1 MMIRESKIV
10 ELLKSFNHNEYK
22 KLGDFVRSP
31 YHNKSDSLVLLYD
44 YFAKFSKDFNEIY
57 IDYGEI
63 ADFVL
68 PDEKFNES
76 RVRSLISNIVKLIE
90 SFLIYTAFETN
101 VTYQKTLL
109 LNALNSRN
117 LPKSFK
123 ATLSETLEAQKKQYN
138 RDEDFYYNQ
147 IYLEVESFNYYL
159 DRNTRVNVEDFGKI
173 SDNINLFFILTKL
186 NLLHFMT
193 FQMQSSAETPHRIW
207 LMNEIIDYIEE
218 NLSWI
223 SKEHP
228 VIYMKYLILM
238 TIIKP
243 GDESYFRNLK
253 KFVLSNIN
261 KFRSEELNYV
271 FGALTNY
278 CMIRC
283 NGGDIGFKYERFK
296 VYKLIEDNEIHLNE
310 KYFNFIEFLNA
321 IISALEV
328 NKIKWT
334 ERFFEKYKDRILPEL
349 KEPTV
354 ALAQTQILFHKKHYE
369 EALTM
374 LNSVNISNYY
384 FYLRTKKLLVMIYY
398 DMGKIEPILYI
409 IDAAR
414 HYLKRNTKITK
425 INIELFLKFFNYL
438 GKIVN
443 LDSTQ
448 KAKIKNIKY
457 ELIKEEKVSSKE
469 WLLTKIEELEKI
481 PVRIKQDLED

>member
-1 MMIRESKIV
+1 MVRESKIV
-10 ELLKSFNHNEYK
+10 ELLKSFSHNEYK
-22 KLGDFVRSP
+22 KFGDFVKSP
-31 YHNKSDSLVLLYD
+31 FHNKSDGLIKLYD
-44 YFAKFSKDFNEIY
+44 YFGKFSKDFSGLFIEY
-57 IDYGEI
+57 EEI

-76 RVRSLISNIVKLIE
+76 RVRSLISNLVKLIE
-90 SFLIYTAFETN
+90 QFLIYTTFEKYT
-101 VTYQKTLL
+101 TYQKILLINTLNL
-109 LNALNSRN
+109 RN
-117 LPKSFK
+117 LTKSFK
-123 ATLSETLEAQKKQYN
+123 TTLSETLEDQKKQYN

-147 IYLEVESFNYYL
+147 IYLEVESFNYHL
-159 DRNTRVNVEDFGKI
+159 DRSIRVNVEDFGKI

-193 FQMQSSAETPHRIW
+193 FQMQSDSETPGRIW

-238 TIIKP
+238 TIMKP
-243 GDESYFRNLK
+243 GDETYFRNLK
-253 KFVLSNIN
+253 KFVLNN
-261 KFRSEELNYV
+261 LDKFRSEELNYV

-296 VYKLIEDNEIHLNE
+296 VYKLIEDNGIHEKE
-310 KYFNFIEFLNA
+310 KYMNFIEFLNS

-334 ERFFEKYKDRILPEL
+334 EKFFEKYKDKIIPEL
-349 KEPTV
+349 KDSTV
-354 ALAQTQILFHKKHYE
+354 ALAKAQILFHKKQYE
-369 EALTM
+369 EALEV
-374 LNSVNISNYY
+374 LNTVNITNYY
-384 FYLRTKKLLVMIYY
+384 FYLRNKKLLVMIYY
-398 DMGKIEPILYI
+398 DIGKIEPILYI

-414 HYLKRNTKITK
+414 HYLKRNTKISK

-443 LDSTQ
+443 LDSNQ
-448 KAKIKNIKY
+448 KTKIKNIKY

-481 PVRIKQDLED
+481 PVRFKSDS

>member
-1 MMIRESKIV
+1 MIRESKIV
-10 ELLKSFNHNEYK
+10 ELLKSFSHNEYK
-22 KLGDFVRSP
+22 RLGDFIKSP
-31 YHNKSDSLVLLYD
+31 FHNKSDSLVFLYD
-44 YFAKFSKDFNEIY
+44 YFVKFSKDFSSIE

-68 PDEKFNES
+68 PDEKYNES
-76 RVRSLISNIVKLIE
+76 RVRSLISNFVKLIE
-90 SFLIYTAFETN
+90 SFMIYIMFDKN
-101 VTYQKTLL
+101 IIYQKILL
-109 LNALNSRN
+109 LNTLNVRN
-117 LPKSFK
+117 LSKSFK
-123 ATLSETLEAQKKQYN
+123 TTLSETLEAQNKQYN

-147 IYLEVESFNYYL
+147 IYLEVESFNYFL

-186 NLLHFMT
+186 NFMHFMT
-193 FQMQSSAETPHRIW
+193 FQMQSNSETPGRIW

-253 KFVLSNIN
+253 KFVLNNLSR
-261 KFRSEELNYV
+261 FRSEELNYV

-296 VYKLIEDNEIHLNE
+296 VYKLIEDYGIHSKE
-310 KYFNFIEFLNA
+310 KYYNFIEFLNA

-334 ERFFEKYKDRILPEL
+334 ERFFVKYKDRILPEL
-349 KEPTV
+349 KESTV
-354 ALAQTQILFHKKHYE
+354 VLAQTQILFHKKQYE
-369 EALTM
+369 EALTL

-384 FYLRTKKLLVMIYY
+384 FYLRTKKLMVMIYY
-398 DMGKIEPILYI
+398 DMGNIEPILYI

-425 INIELFLKFFNYL
+425 IHIELYLKFFNYL

-443 LDSTQ
+443 LDSNQ

-481 PVRIKQDLED
+481 PVRVRPDTED

>member
-1 MMIRESKIV
+1 MIRESKIV

-22 KLGDFVRSP
+22 KLGDFIRSP
-31 YHNKSDSLVLLYD
+31 FHNKSDSLVLLYD

-101 VTYQKTLL
+101 VTYQKILL
-109 LNALNSRN
+109 LNTLNLRN
-117 LPKSFK
+117 LSKSFK
-123 ATLSETLEAQKKQYN
+123 TTLSETLEAQNMQYN

-147 IYLEVESFNYYL
+147 IYLEVESFNYFL
-159 DRNTRVNVEDFGKI
+159 NRSTRINVEDFTKI

-186 NLLHFMT
+186 NFMHFMT
-193 FQMQSSAETPHRIW
+193 FQMQSNSETPGRIW

-238 TIIKP
+238 TIIKR
-243 GDESYFRNLK
+243 GDESYFRSLK
-253 KFVLSNIN
+253 KFVLNN
-261 KFRSEELNYV
+261 LDKFMSDELNYV

-296 VYKLIEDNEIHLNE
+296 VYKLMEDNEIFSKE
-310 KYFNFIEFLNA
+310 KYIHFIDFLNA

-328 NKIKWT
+328 NKLNWT
-334 ERFFEKYKDRILPEL
+334 EKFFEKYKEKVLPPM
-349 KEPTV
+349 KDTTV
-354 ALAQTQILFHKKHYE
+354 ALAQTQILFHKKQYE

-384 FYLRTKKLLVMIYY
+384 FYLRTKKLMVMIYY
-398 DMGKIEPILYI
+398 DMGNIEPILYI

-443 LDSTQ
+443 LDSNQ
-448 KAKIKNIKY
+448 KTKLKNIKY

-469 WLLTKIEELEKI
+469 WLLTKIEDLEKI
-481 PVRIKQDLED
+481 PFRVKQDLED

>member
-1 MMIRESKIV
+1 MIRESKIL
-10 ELLKSFNHNEYK
+10 ELLKSFNQIEYK
-22 KLGDFVRSP
+22 KFGDFVRSP
-31 YHNKSDSLVLLYD
+31 FHNKSDSLVLLFD
-44 YFAKFSKDFNEIY
+44 YFTKFSKDFNELY

-76 RVRSLISNIVKLIE
+76 RVRSLISNFVKLIE
-90 SFLIYTAFETN
+90 MFLIFTAFEKN
-101 VTYQKTLL
+101 STYQKTLL
-109 LNALNSRN
+109 LNTLNSRN

-123 ATLSETLEAQKKQYN
+123 ATLSETLDAQKKQYN

-159 DRNTRVNVEDFGKI
+159 NRSTRVNVEDFGKI
-173 SDNINLFFILTKL
+173 SDSINLFFILTKL

-193 FQMQSSAETPHRIW
+193 FQMQSGSETPHRIW
-207 LMNEIIDYIEE
+207 LMNEVIDYIEE

-228 VIYMKYLILM
+228 IIYMKYLILM

-253 KFVLSNIN
+253 KFVLNNLN
-261 KFRSEELNYV
+261 KFRSEELGYV

-296 VYKLIEDNEIHLNE
+296 VYKLMEDNEIFSKE
-310 KYFNFIEFLNA
+310 KYIHFIDFLNA
-321 IISALEV
+321 IIAALEV
-328 NKIKWT
+328 NKINWT
-334 ERFFEKYKDRILPEL
+334 DKFFEKYKERILPPL

-354 ALAQTQILFHKKHYE
+354 ALAQTQILFHKKQYD

-374 LNSVNISNYY
+374 LNTVSISNYY

-398 DMGKIEPILYI
+398 DMGNIEPILYI

-438 GKIVN
+438 GRIVN
-443 LDSTQ
+443 LDSNQ
-448 KAKIKNIKY
+448 KTKLKNIKY

-481 PVRIKQDLED
+481 PVRIRPDSED